1 MNLSET
7 RAGVSEVASPLVDLT
22 GKSPPDRA
30 GFFENGL
37 GAWTQTTGG
46 IVGILLLVQF
56 LTGVLLAFYYVPSVD
71 HAHTTVSFIEKVLP
85 AGSWIRS
92 LHHHASQWLP
102 LFLFLH
108 IVRLFWRGAYN
119 TAAVHWIASVV
130 VLALVM
136 AAAATGY
143 SLPWDARA
151 FFSTRVAEGILSGLP
166 LVGRTARLWALGGND
181 ISTLTLSRFFA
192 LHLLVTP
199 FLILMVIAWR
209 FSRLNLSP
217 VVTGPNAN
225 SIAKGRVCWPNLWR
239 HLVAGSLA
247 FVVLAI
253 YSTRSPAP
261 LGPAATT
268 LTANYLPRPGGQ
280 FLWLYQSLKYVP
292 GRFGSVWAIV
302 FPGIVILTLALLPWL
317 DLAPLKKF
325 SKEPQRLIA
334 GTTLTVC
341 ALLVISMTAVSYLS
355 DRRDPRV
362 RQQLARQAADEE
374 AFRKEPFVPAPMT
387 LESQNPVSAPA
398 SASSQGGPP
407 AAYTKLCATCHGE
420 HGEGARQGTLKF
432 PPLLGV
438 ASKPRRRVE
447 DIIALL
453 NDPTA
458 YGLEP
463 PMRSFETKLTDQEK
477 REIAEWVVTLKK

>member
-1 MNLSET
+1 MNSTET
-7 RAGVSEVASPLVDLT
+7 GTGLREAASPVVDLT
-22 GKSPPDRA
+22 GKSPGEHS
-30 GFFENGL
+30 GFFENGW
-37 GAWTQTTGG
+37 GAWMQTSGG

-108 IVRLFWRGAYN
+108 IVRLFRRDAYN
-119 TAAVHWIASVV
+119 TATVHWIASVI

-136 AAAATGY
+136 VAGATGY

-166 LVGRTARLWALGGND
+166 LLGRTARLWALGGNE

-199 FLILMVIAWR
+199 FLILIVIAWR
-209 FSRLNLSP
+209 FSGLNLALGRSVNP
-217 VVTGPNAN
+217 
-225 SIAKGRVCWPNLWR
+225 IAKGRVCLPNLAR
-239 HLVAGSLA
+239 QVVAGSLVFA
-247 FVVLAI
+247 LLAI
-253 YSTRSPAP
+253 YSLKYPAS

-268 LTANYLPRPGGQ
+268 LTPDYLPRPGAQ

-292 GRFGSVWAIV
+292 GRLGSVVAVV
-302 FPGIVILTLALLPWL
+302 FPGFVFLTLTLLPWL
-317 DLAPLKKF
+317 DLAALQKF
-325 SKEPQRLIA
+325 SRKPQRLVA
-334 GTTLTVC
+334 GTILSVC
-341 ALLVISMTAVSYLS
+341 ALLIVSMTVVSYLS

-374 AFRKEPFVPAPMT
+374 AFRKEPFVPTPLK
-387 LESQNPVSAPA
+387 LESQNPAA
-398 SASSQGGPP
+398 ATTRASSQGGPP
-407 AAYTKLCATCHGE
+407 AAYTKFCAMCHGE
-420 HGEGARQGTLKF
+420 HGEGARQGALRF

-438 ASKPRRRVE
+438 SAKPRRTVD
-447 DIIALL
+447 DIVGLL
-453 NDPTA
+453 NDPKA

-463 PMRSFETKLTDQEK
+463 PMRSFATKLTEQEK